1 MCGDIPA
8 AFVCILSLLLL
19 LVAGN
24 IVLSFV
30 SARIK
35 AVAQENQC
43 DCFRSSVFFLRSFV
57 PIDLFLFFAVLFF
70 SLLSNRENQGIF
82 LSSEMDFKKWMNF
95 SRNGPQQTTPY
106 NFTIAIPLYNVFSN
120 CGRKINECIKGS
132 TIFDYQFRKCEKRKP
147 KIILKRTR
155 NSLLFVVWRI
165 YFDDFQTLF
174 VMFHGFH
181 LSRLLIFNHGECCPV
196 LIKINDETR
205 HTVLL
210 PFLLLMKTHFYRF
223 RLTLDLPRN
232 ISLNSHL
239 TS

>member
-1 MCGDIPA
+1 MRRYSCRFCVYIVAIITFGRWKYCFILCFCPDKSSRTRKSMWLFQVFSFFSSLIRSHWSF
-8 AFVCILSLLLL
+8 FV
-19 LVAGN
+19 
-24 IVLSFV
+24 
-30 SARIK
+30 
-35 AVAQENQC
+35 
-43 DCFRSSVFFLRSFV
+43 LRS
-57 PIDLFLFFAVLFF
+57 IFF

-82 LSSEMDFKKWMNF
+82 LSSEMDFKKWLNF

>member
-43 DCFRSSVFFLRSFV
+43 DCFRSSVFFSLIRSHWSFFVLRS
-57 PIDLFLFFAVLFF
+57 IFF

-82 LSSEMDFKKWMNF
+82 LSSEMDFKKWLNF
-95 SRNGPQQTTPY
+95 SRNGPQRTTPY
-106 NFTIAIPLYNVFSN
+106 NFTIAIPLYNIFSN

-132 TIFDYQFRKCEKRKP
+132 TIFDYQFRKCEERKRKRSVHV
-147 KIILKRTR
+147 IHC
-155 NSLLFVVWRI
+155 
-165 YFDDFQTLF
+165 Y
-174 VMFHGFH
+174 
-181 LSRLLIFNHGECCPV
+181 
-196 LIKINDETR
+196 
-205 HTVLL
+205 LL
-210 PFLLLMKTHFYRF
+210 PEESISMIFRRFL
-223 RLTLDLPRN
+223 
-232 ISLNSHL
+232 
-239 TS
+239 